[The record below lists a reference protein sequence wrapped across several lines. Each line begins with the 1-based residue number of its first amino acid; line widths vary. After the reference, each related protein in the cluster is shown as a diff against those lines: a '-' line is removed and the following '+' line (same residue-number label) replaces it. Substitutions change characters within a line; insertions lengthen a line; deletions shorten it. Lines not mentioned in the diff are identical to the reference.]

1 MTVPPAP
8 PRRRRRPF
16 RPIEVVDVQ
25 RLGDRFVSVL
35 FTGALDGFEEVLPA
49 QHIKL
54 MIPESGE
61 RSVTLPE
68 NGPDGPIWPA
78 DRPQPARRT
87 YTPRRFDSAAGTLEV
102 QFLLHGDGPASAWA
116 ERAAVGDRLAIA
128 GPGGRPVP
136 LDPGEARWII
146 AGDESAVPA
155 IGTLLDALPA
165 DSVEAVYVEGSKTEV
180 GDAISDGWP
189 AITWLPADE
198 AAPGA
203 ALNGVLSDPAT
214 VNGSRVWVACE
225 SLAVRDIRRA
235 LFDRDKIAASHLVT
249 RGYWRSGEANHPDH
263 DYGEDD

>member
-1 MTVPPAP
+1 MTVPQAP

-16 RPIEVVDVQ
+16 RQIEVVGVQ

-61 RSVTLPE
+61 RTVTLPE

-87 YTPRRFDSAAGTLEV
+87 YTPRRFDSEAGTLEV

-128 GPGGRPVP
+128 GPGRPP
-136 LDPGEARWII
+136 GTARPRRGALDH
-146 AGDESAVPA
+146 
-155 IGTLLDALPA
+155 
-165 DSVEAVYVEGSKTEV
+165 
-180 GDAISDGWP
+180 
-189 AITWLPADE
+189 
-198 AAPGA
+198 
-203 ALNGVLSDPAT
+203 
-214 VNGSRVWVACE
+214 
-225 SLAVRDIRRA
+225 RR
-235 LFDRDKIAASHLVT
+235 
-249 RGYWRSGEANHPDH
+249 
-263 DYGEDD
+263 

>member
-1 MTVPPAP
+1 
-8 PRRRRRPF
+8 
-16 RPIEVVDVQ
+16 
-25 RLGDRFVSVL
+25 
-35 FTGALDGFEEVLPA
+35 
-49 QHIKL
+49 
-54 MIPESGE
+54 
-61 RSVTLPE
+61 
-68 NGPDGPIWPA
+68 
-78 DRPQPARRT
+78 
-87 YTPRRFDSAAGTLEV
+87 V

-165 DSVEAVYVEGSKTEV
+165 SSVEAVYVEGSKAEV
-180 GDAISDGWP
+180 GDAISGGWP

-225 SLAVRDIRRA
+225 SLAVRDIRRV
-235 LFDRDKIAASHLVT
+235 LFDKDKIAASHLVT